1 MTIQELLGDKFNA
14 DMSAEDKLALLEKL
28 NLADLSSGKYV
39 DKNKFDARE
48 GEIAELK
55 KTVKDY
61 QTKEF
66 NSLND
71 AQKRDVE
78 YQNLMKSNKELQ
90 NLVSEY
96 KLKETIMNSGFSAEE
111 CNKIIAATREGKD
124 VAPIYAEILKT
135 RLNEGIASAKAEMT
149 KKTTPTP
156 PMGNTNGSDEGNS
169 DKDPAVAMA
178 ERLAKSDAPQ
188 KMSKEYANAYYIGET
203 KPQ

>member
-14 DMSAEDKLALLEKL
+14 DMSAEEKLALLEKL
-28 NLADLSSGKYV
+28 NLADLSSGRYV
-39 DKNKFDARE
+39 DKNKYDARE

-78 YQNLMKSNKELQ
+78 YQTLMKSNKELQ

-156 PMGNTNGSDEGNS
+156 PMGNADGRDEGDS
-169 DKDPAVAMA
+169 DKNPAVAMA